1 MSPEEISTI
10 RDLRGCAIAWTTIAI
25 IVGKPADECRR
36 AIGLP
41 PKLQEQ
47 SRQPLPWEAS
57 DARKKT

>member
-1 MSPEEISTI
+1 MSPEDIQTI
-10 RDLRGCAIAWTTIAI
+10 RDLRGCGIAWKTVASTLQKS
-25 IVGKPADECRR
+25 VDECRR